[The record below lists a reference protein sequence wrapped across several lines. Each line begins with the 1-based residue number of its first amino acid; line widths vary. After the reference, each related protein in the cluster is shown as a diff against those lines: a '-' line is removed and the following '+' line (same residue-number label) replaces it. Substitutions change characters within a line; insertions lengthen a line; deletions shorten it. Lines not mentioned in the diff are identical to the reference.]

1 MNREDEEKIVVCRCC
16 DVTLKEIRDLI
27 RSGYTTLD
35 EIKRLSRAGM
45 GQCEGKTC
53 RTLIMQEISKATGKD
68 IKDIEVSTFR
78 PPIIT
83 IPLGL
88 IVEEDRCEE

>member
-1 MNREDEEKIVVCRCC
+1 MSEIDEENVTVCKCC
-16 DVTLKEIRDLI
+16 DVTLKDIRDLI
-27 RSGYTTLD
+27 KKGYTTLD

-53 RTLIMQEISKATGKD
+53 RTLIMQEISKATGKNM
-68 IKDIEVSTFR
+68 KDIEVSTFR
-78 PPIIT
+78 PPVVT

-88 IVEEDRCEE
+88 IVEEAESEK

>member
-1 MNREDEEKIVVCRCC
+1 VNREEEGKITVCRCS

-27 RSGYTTLD
+27 RKGYTTLD

-53 RTLIMQEISKATGKD
+53 RTLIMQEIAKATGKTMEEID
-68 IKDIEVSTFR
+68 VPTFR
-78 PPIIT
+78 PPIVT
-83 IPLGL
+83 VPLKL
-88 IVEEDRCEE
+88 IVEESKNEK